1 MKSRIVLASASPR
14 RRELLKMIGI
24 EEFSVMPAS
33 SEADYPASM
42 PPDEAVKYISMRKA
56 ESVAPSVGGDCL
68 VIAADTVVCLDGRI
82 LEKPSGPEDAKR
94 MLGEL
99 SGRRHTVYTGV
110 ALIRGGERVSDCAAT
125 DVWFREL
132 SPREIDA
139 YVASG
144 QPLDKAGAY
153 GAQDMAALFVERV
166 DGEFWNVVGLP
177 VCRLGRLLA
186 ELGEEAI

>member
-1 MKSRIVLASASPR
+1 MASASPR

-24 EEFSVMPAS
+24 RDFTVMPAS
-33 SEADYPASM
+33 SEAAYPASL
-42 PPDEAVKYISMRKA
+42 PPDEAVKYIAMCKA
-56 ESVAPSVGGDCL
+56 ESIAPQVGGDSL
-68 VIAADTVVCLDGRI
+68 VIAADTVVCLGGRI

-94 MLGEL
+94 MLGQL
-99 SGRRHTVYTGV
+99 SGRRHTVYTGI
-110 ALIRGGERVSDCAAT
+110 ALIRGDERISDCAAS

-132 SPREIDA
+132 SSREIDA

-144 QPLDKAGAY
+144 QPLDKAGSY

-177 VCRLGRLLA
+177 VCRLGQLMA
-186 ELGEEAI
+186 SIGEEII